1 MTPVLKVAQAM
12 TDDQALIQCEDLDG
26 VVRLTLNQPA
36 RRNALSRAMLTELR
50 QHLDMVTST
59 PAVRVVIVAAAG
71 PVFSAGHDLRE
82 LLAAT
87 PEQAQE
93 IFSLCT
99 EVMQKLT
106 ALPQPVIAQVQGLAT
121 AAGCQL
127 AASCDLIVAASTAS
141 FATPGVKVG
150 LFCTTPSVPL
160 FDALPPKRLLEMLF
174 TGDPMSAQEAQRLGL
189 VNQVCPPEQLAE
201 ATLALARRLATA
213 SAQVLAEGKRS
224 FYRLRHMERS
234 AAYAEATCLMAAQ
247 ALAPAAREGMA
258 AFLEKRLP
266 RWPA

>member
-1 MTPVLKVAQAM
+1 MA
-12 TDDQALIQCEDLDG
+12 DDNALILSEDLDG
-26 VVRLTLNQPA
+26 VMRLTLNQPA
-36 RRNALSRAMLTELR
+36 RRNALSRALLMELR
-50 QHLDMVTST
+50 QQLEKVTASA
-59 PAVRVVIVAAAG
+59 AVRVVIVAAAG

-87 PEQAQE
+87 PAQAQE

-99 EVMQKLT
+99 EVMQKLA

-127 AASCDLIVAASTAS
+127 AASCDLIVAATTAS

-160 FDALPPKRLLEMLF
+160 FDVLPPKKLLEMLF
-174 TGDPMSAQEAQRLGL
+174 TGDPLSAQEAERLGL
-189 VNQVCPPEQLAE
+189 VNQVHPPERLAE
-201 ATLALARRLATA
+201 ATLALATRLTKA
-213 SAQVLAEGKRS
+213 SAEVLAQGKRS
-224 FYRLRHMERS
+224 FYRLRQLERT
-234 AAYAEATCLMAAQ
+234 AAYAEATCLMAQQ

-258 AFLEKRLP
+258 AFLEKRPP
-266 RWPA
+266 RWPT

>member
-1 MTPVLKVAQAM
+1 MTKVLKEAQALG
-12 TDDQALIQCEDLDG
+12 DDHALIQYEDLDG
-26 VVRLTLNQPA
+26 VVRLTLNQPS
-36 RRNALSRAMLTELR
+36 RRNALSRALLMELR
-50 QHLDMVTST
+50 KQLELVAGSSV
-59 PAVRVVIVAAAG
+59 VRVVIVAAAG

-82 LLAAT
+82 LRAAT
-87 PEQAQE
+87 PEQTQE

-127 AASCDLIVAASTAS
+127 AASCDLIVAATTAS

-160 FDALPPKRLLEMLF
+160 FGVLPEKKLLEMLL
-174 TGDPMSAQEAQRLGL
+174 TGEPLSAEEAKSLGL
-189 VNQVCPPEQLAE
+189 VNQVYPPERLAE
-201 ATLALARRLATA
+201 ATLTLARHLAMA
-213 SAQVLAEGKRS
+213 SSQVLAEGKRS
-224 FYRLRHMERS
+224 FYRLRHLERT
-234 AAYAEATCLMAAQ
+234 AAYAEATCLMATQ
-247 ALAPAAREGMA
+247 ALAPPAREGMA
-258 AFLEKRLP
+258 AFLEKRPP